1 MRRVPHGIAVAIP
14 IGESGGGFDRGAI
27 RWFWQS
33 VPPYHQLLIPGPG
46 SGGQTDTLRHAMTYA
61 DALILALQILALQIA
76 WRSHTEIRRGL
87 ERTELEVE
95 L

>member
-1 MRRVPHGIAVAIP
+1 
-14 IGESGGGFDRGAI
+14 
-27 RWFWQS
+27 
-33 VPPYHQLLIPGPG
+33 
-46 SGGQTDTLRHAMTYA
+46 MTYA

-87 ERTELEVE
+87 ERCPLEVE